1 MRVAIIFLAAV
12 VGLASCDKQTA
23 TTIYSCS
30 AAPTIAATYT
40 DNTAELRFGNGE
52 RIQLPLI
59 PSQAGE
65 RYSDGTISWFT
76 SGRDAILMRD
86 GKTTRCDAL

>member
-1 MRVAIIFLAAV
+1 MRTAIIFLAATTS
-12 VGLASCDKQTA
+12 LASCAKEV

-40 DNTAELRFGNGE
+40 EDAAALRFGNGE
-52 RIQLPLI
+52 RIELPLI
-59 PSQAGE
+59 PSGAGE
-65 RYSDGTISWFT
+65 RYSDGTASWFT
-76 SGRDAILMRD
+76 SGRDAILMRS